1 MGVQPLLSANSAVTP
16 NAHVS
21 APDVIDEAMIT
32 VDTVLLEM
40 IKARMPQ
47 LNREILHLRTVSAS
61 VNQTLPILI
70 RVVHPMAGSTIIGG
84 IDFQVQPLS

>member
-40 IKARMPQ
+40 IKARMP
-47 LNREILHLRTVSAS
+47 
-61 VNQTLPILI
+61 
-70 RVVHPMAGSTIIGG
+70 
-84 IDFQVQPLS
+84 